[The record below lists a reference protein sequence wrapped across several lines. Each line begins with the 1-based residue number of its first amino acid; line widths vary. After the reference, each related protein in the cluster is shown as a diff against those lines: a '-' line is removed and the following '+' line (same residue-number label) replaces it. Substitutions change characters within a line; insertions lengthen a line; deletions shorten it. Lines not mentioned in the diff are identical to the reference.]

1 MANKKLMA
9 YDYKIRLSL
18 SLHNRC
24 NEQFA
29 LKASTDFGGFCRNN
43 NFMGND
49 TTYSNIY
56 YSKTFQVQWC

>member
-9 YDYKIRLSL
+9 YDYKIRLNL

-29 LKASTDFGGFCRNN
+29 NRR
-43 NFMGND
+43 D
-49 TTYSNIY
+49 TYVI
-56 YSKTFQVQWC
+56 

>member
-1 MANKKLMA
+1 MA
-9 YDYKIRLSL
+9 YNYKIRLNL

-29 LKASTDFGGFCRNN
+29 LKALTDLGGFCRNN
-43 NFMGND
+43 NFKGND
-49 TTYSNIY
+49 TTYSNVY

>member
-1 MANKKLMA
+1 MA
-9 YDYKIRLSL
+9 YDYKIRLNL

-43 NFMGND
+43 NFTGND

-56 YSKTFQVQWC
+56 YSKTF

>member
-9 YDYKIRLSL
+9 YDYKIRLNL

-29 LKASTDFGGFCRNN
+29 LKASTDFN